1 VFIGP
6 CYELWAA
13 PTGLSLG
20 SAVPT
25 TAVQYQT
32 GANGAAEILR
42 ASMTQAS
49 STTSTQTAATLARF
63 GATPSSTMTAAVA
76 GTTLFKQNTLNATTD
91 ATLGAAATAV
101 FLSGQTEGTVVERPL
116 GRGFNQLNGL
126 EWLPSPEER
135 ILVPQNSATNKT
147 IGIQIVIT
155 AASATWLPFLS
166 WRELRGN

>member
-1 VFIGP
+1 MFIGP

-25 TAVQYQT
+25 TALQYEP

-42 ASMTQAS
+42 AAMTQAS
-49 STTSTQTAATLARF
+49 STTSTQTAWTLARM
-63 GATPSSTMTAAVA
+63 GASPTTAMTAAVA
-76 GTTLFKQNTLNATTD
+76 ATTLFKQNTLNAASD
-91 ATLGAAATAV
+91 ATLGTNATAV

-116 GRGFNQLNGL
+116 GRGFNQLNGG
-126 EWLPSPEER
+126 EWLASPEER
-135 ILVPQNSATNKT
+135 ILVPQNSATNKYLAL
-147 IGIQIVIT
+147 QIVIT
-155 AASATWLPFLS
+155 AASATWLPFIS